1 MTAYNGFKRLT
12 MCEYCCSI
20 FSNYEQHAPIQ
31 CPLRESL
38 YCTVCQV
45 YGHHTNVCPDKAV
58 WQTRIPEFK
67 EQLISNTIRE
77 QYNINTITPLDTN
90 LNKIPPM
97 ADSPVFEVL
106 DKSAKSIRAAITS
119 LGITSKTEI
128 ENRRVLE
135 RLCSAQGKKLIYLQ
149 DEVATLNKEAK
160 KSKGPIKLK
169 KAALVNTVKAV

>member
-1 MTAYNGFKRLT
+1 
-12 MCEYCCSI
+12 
-20 FSNYEQHAPIQ
+20 
-31 CPLRESL
+31 
-38 YCTVCQV
+38 
-45 YGHHTNVCPDKAV
+45 
-58 WQTRIPEFK
+58 
-67 EQLISNTIRE
+67 
-77 QYNINTITPLDTN
+77 
-90 LNKIPPM
+90 M